1 MASLQRLSRTELR
14 PLPWAATATRQI
26 LGGFE
31 RTWRQLREA
40 TNAGKTF
47 GVISLVGDAQAREI
61 ETRLVREL
69 GPEEIERRQIV
80 CGDAYAFQ
88 GDERDVMFL
97 SMVLAPSGGRSIPA
111 MTDAAA
117 QRRFNIAASR
127 ARNQLFLFH
136 TATLADLNPQCVRYQ
151 LLEYCLNPSSPS
163 DICCG
168 LDARKRVRAT
178 VGRVRLRGNMW
189 EV

>member
-1 MASLQRLSRTELR
+1 M
-14 PLPWAATATRQI
+14 RQI

-31 RTWRQLREA
+31 RTWRQLHEA

-69 GPEEIERRQIV
+69 GPEEMERRQIV

-97 SMVLAPSGGRSIPA
+97 SMVSAPSGGRSIPA

-117 QRRFNIAASR
+117 QRRFNVAASR
-127 ARNQLFLFH
+127 ARDQLFLSH

-151 LLEYCLNPSSPS
+151 LLEYCLNPRSLS